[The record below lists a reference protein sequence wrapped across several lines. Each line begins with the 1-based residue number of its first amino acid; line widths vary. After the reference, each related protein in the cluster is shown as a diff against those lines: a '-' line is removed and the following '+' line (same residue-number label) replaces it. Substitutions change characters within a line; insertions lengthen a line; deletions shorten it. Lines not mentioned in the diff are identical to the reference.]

1 MENLPDSRNEVLQ
14 NQARTSIDVVRSP
27 HGQISQSNT
36 QEPSISVNP
45 NKAQAFSQRR
55 GRKRRDK
62 NPKTVVKREERKQ
75 HKERAE
81 KKNLF
86 LSRLENDKWSVLP
99 SKACGP
105 ASGGHELQPP
115 AGAGWG

>member
-36 QEPSISVNP
+36 QEQSISVNHR
-45 NKAQAFSQRR
+45 AQAFRR
-55 GRKRRDK
+55 GAGARGGIKI
-62 NPKTVVKREERKQ
+62 PKTVVKREERKQ

-86 LSRLENDKWSVLP
+86 LSRLQNDKWSVLP